1 MFVSGASFHT
11 KNHTVAILNIVR
23 FLHTCSAEICLH
35 KSVVALPL
43 VSFSGTFTSSS
54 LKVSILASML
64 SAKLSASASTSAGF
78 FRRAKLKLAVV
89 SKYTVLQLVCEHYRE
104 AVDALNRIAYPLCTN
119 HDMSEELACVC
130 IVILRESRKLLLIFR
145 YHGK

>member
-11 KNHTVAILNIVR
+11 KNHTIAIFNIVR

-35 KSVVALPL
+35 KSVVALPIF

-78 FRRAKLKLAVV
+78 FGEPNSSSPWWASIQCFSSFASTTGKP
-89 SKYTVLQLVCEHYRE
+89 S
-104 AVDALNRIAYPLCTN
+104 DALNRIAYPLCTN
-119 HDMSEELACVC
+119 HDMSEELTSVC
-130 IVILRESRKLLLIFR
+130 IVILRESRVPLIFR

>member
-11 KNHTVAILNIVR
+11 KNHTIAIFNIVR

-43 VSFSGTFTSSS
+43 CIVFRHIYKQLPEG
-54 LKVSILASML
+54 LHLGIYVVCK
-64 SAKLSASASTSAGF
+64 AKCKCLDKCRL

-89 SKYTVLQLVCEHYRE
+89 GKYAVLQLVCEHYRE
-104 AVDALNRIAYPLCTN
+104 AVDTLNRIAYPLCTN
-119 HDMSEELACVC
+119 HDMSEELTCVC
-130 IVILRESRKLLLIFR
+130 IVILRESGKLL
-145 YHGK
+145 